1 MAGPPV
7 LNLRRK
13 WVNFYSAA
21 VRAYNDVGAEL
32 ATHQLALSP
41 DSPPMYGRAIR
52 TALGELLPDL
62 DANQTVLLRG
72 ADGDLLV
79 IRATD
84 KLTFKKLQ
92 SHLGEATTN
101 GGDGGTFR
109 LENVQIMRNKKAMLE
124 QIPT

>member
-62 DANQTVLLRG
+62 DACLLYTSPSPRDRG
-72 ADGDLLV
+72 
-79 IRATD
+79 
-84 KLTFKKLQ
+84 
-92 SHLGEATTN
+92 
-101 GGDGGTFR
+101 
-109 LENVQIMRNKKAMLE
+109 
-124 QIPT
+124 